1 MKISRTD
8 SILEVSGLGNL
19 PNITR
24 CMREHEATQRNHGE
38 LEKLNELKDYQ
49 EATQSE
55 VNPAVSTSGWRSKRQ
70 FTEARSTNL
79 M

>member
-1 MKISRTD
+1 
-8 SILEVSGLGNL
+8 
-19 PNITR
+19 
-24 CMREHEATQRNHGE
+24 MREHEATQRNHGE